1 MTSCFRRSAAEL
13 RQVSSYD
20 VSETVAGHDVADV
33 GSVVGP
39 QLAIMPDLGFERPDG
54 PNTIVVAR
62 ILRWLSGA
70 AQTENAL
77 SDAIGDGL

>member
-1 MTSCFRRSAAEL
+1 MTSVKRWQATTWR
-13 RQVSSYD
+13 
-20 VSETVAGHDVADV
+20 TWVALLAHK
-33 GSVVGP
+33 
-39 QLAIMPDLGFERPDG
+39 LAIMPDLGFERPDG